1 MIPYEKITDEMVMS
15 FAKNASFTRLVVASN
30 NVAEELEKINY
41 SLILDRDDMVMFHNT
56 KYYRQTE
63 ELHTRLIE
71 KKMRV
76 YSCYNILQKEISSRM
91 AAR

>member
-1 MIPYEKITDEMVMS
+1 MIPYEKVTDEMVMS

-41 SLILDRDDMVMFHNT
+41 NLILNRDDMVIFHHT
-56 KYYRQTE
+56 QYYRQSE

-76 YSCYNILQKEISSRM
+76 YSCYKIIQQEIYTRLE
-91 AAR
+91 AR